1 MQFDLSYEVSK
12 QINLALS
19 QLDLCS
25 LSCYFKILK
34 IKKFRSTVRGIFN
47 LTVKNI
53 LIEKYLKYYKLY
65 Y

>member
-34 IKKFRSTVRGIFN
+34 IRNSEAPLGEY
-47 LTVKNI
+47 LT
-53 LIEKYLKYYKLY
+53 
-65 Y
+65 